1 MTEWKRIASNRKR
14 ICLMLCIPLICL
26 FLFLYRDTMDA
37 MIAPPQEYEILV
49 NVWRDSDPEE
59 ILEALSGQYALSEN
73 EMRLQAQAE
82 YLLEYPAYLER
93 IQDQAY
99 KMQQSSIFGADKHS
113 YVYRNIIKTAKD
125 FALCSGEGITLGND
139 RIIRQWLAFSAAD
152 WGYLAAVLLMV
163 MSFLDERK
171 NGLAAIVRSTPGGQ
185 VKLQL
190 TRLLIMLIYSGSMTL
205 LLYYL
210 PLLISFIRYGGWEDL
225 FRQIQSIV
233 EFQKCT
239 ANLNVAGFLTEFFF
253 VKTACGFLLGVLIWF
268 ALSFLEQIQLCW
280 MVTTAGLT
288 VEYFLYTLIPA
299 QSIFSPLRY
308 VNVFSYVFT
317 SRLYTEYVNINF
329 FSWPIGKSP
338 FLLCLLMICGI
349 SLSAILTILI
359 PKRYP
364 FGNCNRLGKL
374 LDLWNQ
380 AGDFLRR
387 RLGVLGFEWYK
398 LLFLTAGGLLL
409 IMGFLF
415 SRDLPLNSRVYSSLD
430 DRIYQQYVSQIQGP
444 VTQSTFDYID
454 GAWKSLEN
462 AEMDTSDFE
471 AALIRLEQ
479 TIELLPDGAWLV
491 DDTMFLNI
499 YGSESWFAQRNT
511 ALIAL
516 LILCASLSPLFS
528 PEQNGDL
535 KRVHRSTPKGRE
547 HLFRTKIVVA
557 LGVTASVWLM
567 VFVQEWH
574 CASELLGEIILKAP
588 CTSIEMVKAFP
599 GTVGAFLAA
608 LCIIKG
614 FALLIPMSICV
625 FIGAKC
631 GVFEKV
637 FLISGLTIVLPATAI
652 RFGAHGL
659 SILSPINLL
668 ADGNILFVTPNSLIK
683 FAIWAVLSVTALFI
697 ANRSWCRQT
706 R

>member
-26 FLFLYRDTMDA
+26 FLFLYRDAMDA
-37 MIAPPQEYEILV
+37 MIAPPQEYATLV
-49 NVWRDSDPEE
+49 DQWRDSNPEE
-59 ILEALSGQYALSEN
+59 ILEAFSGQYALSDN
-73 EMRLQAQAE
+73 EMCLQAQAE
-82 YLLEYPAYLER
+82 YLLEYPAYLDR

-99 KMQQSSIFGADKHS
+99 KMQQSSIFGADKNS

-125 FALCSGEGITLGND
+125 FAQCSSEGISLGND
-139 RIIRQWLAFSAAD
+139 RVIRQWLAFSAAD
-152 WGYLAAVLLMV
+152 WGFLVAVLLMV
-163 MSFLDERK
+163 MSFLDERQ

-185 VKLQL
+185 EKLQL
-190 TRLLIMLIYSGSMTL
+190 SRLLILLAYCGAMTL

-210 PLLISFIRYGGWEDL
+210 PLTVSFIRYGGWEDL
-225 FRQIQSIV
+225 FRPMQSIV

-239 ANLNVAGFLTEFFF
+239 ADLTVAGFLTEFFF
-253 VKTACGFLLGVLIWF
+253 VKIACGYLLGVLIWF
-268 ALSFLEQIQLCW
+268 ALSFLEQPQLCW
-280 MVTTAGLT
+280 MVTSAGL
-288 VEYFLYTLIPA
+288 VAEYFLYTLIPA

-329 FSWPIGKSP
+329 FSWPIGKST
-338 FLLCLLMICGI
+338 LLLGLLIIGTFA
-349 SLSAILTILI
+349 LSVILTILI

-364 FGNCNRLGKL
+364 FGNRNRLGKL
-374 LDLWNQ
+374 LDLWNR
-380 AGDFLRR
+380 AGDFLRH

-398 LLFLTAGGLLL
+398 LFFLTAGGLLL
-409 IMGFLF
+409 ILGFLF
-415 SRDLPLNSRVYSSLD
+415 SRDLPLNSRAYSNLD
-430 DRIYQQYVSQIQGP
+430 NRIYQQYVSQIQGP

-454 GAWKSLEN
+454 EAWKSLEN

-479 TIELLPDGAWLV
+479 TIDLLPDGAWLV

-499 YGSESWFAQRNT
+499 YGSESWYAQRNT

-516 LILCASLSPLFS
+516 LILCACLSPLFS
-528 PEQNGDL
+528 SEQDGDL
-535 KRVHRSTPKGRE
+535 KRILRSTPKGRE
-547 HLFRTKIVVA
+547 HLFRTKIVVS

-574 CASELLGEIILKAP
+574 TASELLGEIILKAP
-588 CTSIEMVKAFP
+588 CTSIEMLQHFP
-599 GTVGAFLAA
+599 GTVGSFLYA
-608 LCIIKG
+608 LCISKG

-625 FIGAKC
+625 FIGVKC
-631 GVFEKV
+631 SGFEKA
-637 FLISGLTIVLPATAI
+637 FLVSGIIIVLPATAI

-668 ADGNILFVTPNSLIK
+668 ADENILLVSPNSLIK
-683 FAIWAVLSVTALFI
+683 LAIWGVLSFTAMFI
-697 ANRSWCRQT
+697 ANRSWCKQT
-706 R
+706 H